1 MMQQFFPSRPD
12 AQPIIYAYR
21 EPGAPQLKGMLKV
34 GYTSRTIEER
44 MHEHYPTLK
53 PGDKPYEVVFTE
65 PAMRTDGTTFLDHE
79 VHDNLELNGFKRL
92 RDKNGKKTEWFHC
105 SVNDV
110 RAAYIAVRDRAEN
123 VERRT
128 RDFKMRP
135 EQEAAVY
142 KTETYFHSIEDEGGA
157 RTPKFLWNAKMRF
170 GKTFAS
176 YELAKRMGFKR
187 VLILTFKP
195 AVLAAWEEDLLTHVD
210 FEGWQ
215 FVSRPKEPGKP
226 DIAQQYAK
234 ADKSKPIVCFGS
246 FQDFLG
252 REPRTGR
259 IKAHHEWVRDEEWD
273 LVIFDEYHF
282 GAWNEHS
289 KTLFVSE
296 DAGEDEHDTDEE
308 GFAEVGKV
316 NTGNEANE
324 GDLPI
329 TTRYYLFLSG
339 TPFRA
344 LNSGEFI
351 EEQIFN
357 WTYSDEQKCK
367 DEWPNLSL
375 FPEYVPDEG
384 DSNPYAPL
392 PRMVMLTYQM
402 PDEIRNV
409 ALGGE
414 YNSFDL
420 NAFFE
425 ATGDGDA
432 AEFVL
437 KDSVQKW
444 LDLIRGAYRPSAVDD
459 LKLGA
464 ERPALPYS
472 DTRLLRVLNHTLWY
486 LPRVNSCYAMRNL
499 LMEPQNV
506 FFHDYTINV
515 CAGTEAGVGMAALDK
530 VRETMEDPLHSQT
543 ITLTCG
549 KLTTGVTVKP
559 WTGIFMLTNMRSP
572 ETYFQAAFRVQS
584 PWTVENDKG
593 ETEIVK
599 QECYVFDFALDRSL
613 RMISDYSCRLK
624 VDENVGPE
632 QKVGEFIGFLPV
644 LAYDGSAMR
653 PVSAADILD
662 IAMAGTSATLLA
674 RRWESALLVNVD
686 NDTLRRIL
694 NNEDALNALMSI
706 EGFRSLNAD
715 IETII
720 NRSEAIKKAKRE
732 KEDLTPKEKKEISA
746 EEKELKSK
754 RKQIQEKLIKFA
766 TRIPVFMYL
775 TDYREETL
783 KDVITQLE
791 PGLFK
796 KVTGLTV
803 ADFEL
808 LVSLGVFNDA
818 LMNDAVYKFRR
829 YEDSSLRY
837 TGVDRHAGERVGLFD
852 TTLTEFEYM
861 AMAQE
866 ESMVAPNGL
875 AKPGAS
881 ATRDVKSAT
890 AKNAPAKP
898 SAAKPASTKTTS
910 SKPAATRTASPSRRI
925 DRTDNR
931 TAAKPADKPAR
942 RDWII
947 EMLDEMELRY
957 LDKRGNQGCLWV
969 YGANELS
976 PRMKELELRGATF
989 KLAAGGGRATGGKP
1003 AWWLRDYPE
1012 QRKEEPKPE
1021 PTVTQE
1027 QIDELE
1033 PGDTV
1038 FHKAFGYG
1046 RIVDIDDSYI
1056 EVTFDSDNKKKK
1068 PSRKFMFPSAFFQ
1081 GLLQIG

>member
-1 MMQQFFPSRPD
+1 MSSNEFFPPRPD
-12 AQPIIYAYR
+12 AQPLIYAYR
-21 EPGAPQLKGMLKV
+21 EPVNRQLKGMLKV
-34 GYTSRTIEER
+34 GYTSRIIEER

-53 PGDKPYEVVFTE
+53 PGDQPYQVVFTA
-65 PAMRTDGTTFLDHE
+65 PAMRTDGTTFMDHE
-79 VHDNLELNGFKRL
+79 VHENLELNGHRRL
-92 RDKNGKKTEWFHC
+92 RDKDGKKTEWFRC
-105 SVNDV
+105 SLSDV
-110 RAAYIAVRDRAEN
+110 KAAYIAVRDRAEN

-135 EQEAAVY
+135 EQEAAVH
-142 KTETYFHSIEDEGGA
+142 KTEAYFHSIGEEGGA

-170 GKTFAS
+170 GKTFAT
-176 YELAKRMGFKR
+176 YQLAKRMGFER

-195 AVLAAWEEDLLTHVD
+195 AVLTAWEEDLLTHMD

-215 FVSRPKEPGKP
+215 FISRPKEPGRP

-234 ADKSKPIVCFGS
+234 ADKKRPIVCFGS

-252 REPRTGR
+252 REARTGR

-273 LVIFDEYHF
+273 LVVFDEYHF
-282 GAWNEHS
+282 GAWNDNS
-289 KTLFVSE
+289 KKLFE
-296 DAGEDEHDTDEE
+296 QEGEDELNTTEATDT
-308 GFAEVGKV
+308 GIGKV
-316 NTGNEANE
+316 NTGNEVNE

-329 TTRYYLFLSG
+329 VTRYYLFLSG

-357 WTYSDEQKCK
+357 WTYSDEQRCK
-367 DEWPNLSL
+367 DEWPKLSL
-375 FPEYVPDEG
+375 FPNYSPKDG
-384 DSNPYAPL
+384 DGNPYAAL

-402 PDEIRNV
+402 PDEIKNV

-425 ATGDGDA
+425 ATGEGDA

-444 LDLIRGAYRPSAVDD
+444 LDLIRGAYKPSAVDD

-464 ERPALPYS
+464 EKPALPYA

-499 LMEPQNV
+499 LREPQNV
-506 FFHDYTINV
+506 FFRDYTINV
-515 CAGTEAGVGMAALDK
+515 CAGTEAGIGMAALDK

-559 WTGIFMLTNMRSP
+559 WCGIFMLTNMRSP

-584 PWTVENDKG
+584 PWTVEDDAGKA
-593 ETEIVK
+593 EIVK

-613 RMISDYSCRLK
+613 RMVSDYSCRLK
-624 VDENVGPE
+624 VDESVGPE

-694 NNEDALNALMSI
+694 NNEDALRALMSI

-803 ADFEL
+803 GDFEL

-875 AKPGAS
+875 AKPSTGAKR
-881 ATRDVKSAT
+881 A
-890 AKNAPAKP
+890 AKP
-898 SAAKPASTKTTS
+898 SEPKGVATK
-910 SKPAATRTASPSRRI
+910 TASPKPGSGKAETQRQASKSKRI
-925 DRTDNR
+925 ERVATR
-931 TAAKPADKPAR
+931 ATKPAEPVAK
-942 RDWII
+942 RDWIVDT
-947 EMLDEMELRY
+947 LDGMGLKY
-957 LDKRGNQGCLWV
+957 LDKRGSQGCLWV

-976 PRMKELELRGATF
+976 PRMKELSERGATF
-989 KLAAGGGRATGGKP
+989 KLSRNGGRATGGRS

-1012 QRKEEPKPE
+1012 ERKEEPKPE
-1021 PTVTQE
+1021 PAVTQE
-1027 QIDELE
+1027 QLDELE

-1046 RIVDIDDSYI
+1046 RIIDIDGSYI
-1056 EVTFDSDNKKKK
+1056 EVTFDSDDKKKK
-1068 PSRKFMFPSAFFQ
+1068 PSRKFMFPGAFFQ

>member
-1 MMQQFFPSRPD
+1 LVIQVPISDFFPSRPD

-21 EPGAPQLKGMLKV
+21 EPNNPELKGLLKV
-34 GYTSRTIEER
+34 GYTSRTIEQR

-53 PGDKPYEVVFTE
+53 PGEKPYEVVFVE
-65 PAMRTDGTTFLDHE
+65 PAMRTDGTTFMDHD
-79 VHDNLELNGFKRL
+79 VHANLEANGFRRL
-92 RDKNGKKTEWFHC
+92 KDRDGKKTEWFRC
-105 SVNDV
+105 TVDDV

-128 RDFKMRP
+128 RDFVMRP
-135 EQEAAVY
+135 EQAAAVQ
-142 KTETYFHSIEDEGGA
+142 KTEEYFRSIEREGGT

-170 GKTFAS
+170 GKTFAT
-176 YELAKRMGFKR
+176 YELAKDMGFSR
-187 VLILTFKP
+187 VLVMTFKP
-195 AVLAAWEEDLLTHVD
+195 AVQAAWEEDLTTHVD

-215 FVSRPKEPGKP
+215 FISRPKEPGKP
-226 DIAQQYAK
+226 NIAEQYEA
-234 ADKSKPIVCFGS
+234 ADMSRPIVCFGS

-252 REPRTGR
+252 RDRSGC
-259 IKAHHEWVRDEEWD
+259 IKPQHEWVREEDWD
-273 LVIFDEYHF
+273 LVVFDEYHF
-282 GAWNEHS
+282 GAWNENS
-289 KTLFVSE
+289 KTLFE
-296 DAGEDEHDTDEE
+296 QEDEDERDTQEDVDTR
-308 GFAEVGKV
+308 VGHV
-316 NTGNEANE
+316 NTGNEMDE

-329 TTRYYLFLSG
+329 VTRYYLFLSG

-357 WTYSDEQKCK
+357 WTYSDEQKAK
-367 DEWPNLSL
+367 EAWPVEH
-375 FPEYVPDEG
+375 PGVP
-384 DSNPYAPL
+384 NPYESL

-402 PDEIRNV
+402 PEEIRRV

-425 ATGDGDA
+425 ARGEGA
-432 AEFVL
+432 GAEFVL
-437 KDSVQKW
+437 KESVQKW

-464 ERPALPYS
+464 EKPALPYS

-499 LMEPQNV
+499 LAEPQNV
-506 FFHDYTINV
+506 FFHDYTVNV
-515 CAGTEAGVGMAALDK
+515 CAGPEAGVGEAALDR
-530 VRETMEDPLHSQT
+530 VRESMEDPLNSQT

-559 WTGIFMLTNMRSP
+559 WTGIFMLTNMKSP

-584 PWTVENDKG
+584 PWTIKDDAGN
-593 ETEIVK
+593 TEIVK
-599 QECYVFDFALDRSL
+599 RECYVFDFALDRSL
-613 RMISDYSCRLK
+613 RMVSDYSCRLK
-624 VDENVGPE
+624 VDENEGPE
-632 QKVGEFIGFLPV
+632 QKVGEFIDFLPV

-694 NNEDALNALMSI
+694 GNEDALKALMNI
-706 EGFRSLNAD
+706 EGFRNLNQD

-732 KEDLTPKEKKEISA
+732 KDGLTSREKKEMTA

-775 TDYREETL
+775 TDYREQTL

-803 ADFEL
+803 KDFEL

-829 YEDSSLRY
+829 YEDSSLTY
-837 TGVDRHAGERVGLFD
+837 AGVNRHEGERVGLFD
-852 TTLTEFEYM
+852 TTLSDFEYM
-861 AMAQE
+861 AMAQQ

-875 AKPGAS
+875 SSQGAS
-881 ATRDVKSAT
+881 A
-890 AKNAPAKP
+890 KNSSGAP
-898 SAAKPASTKTTS
+898 SAESSGASRSRSTGASRQSYSTQVGSTSNQVRTT
-910 SKPAATRTASPSRRI
+910 
-925 DRTDNR
+925 D
-931 TAAKPADKPAR
+931 ADIR
-942 RDWII
+942 RDWIAD
-947 EMLDEMELRY
+947 ELDDSGTEY
-957 LDKRGNQGCLWV
+957 VDKRPDGGCLWV
-969 YGANELS
+969 IDKTGAADAVKRLNGKGAGFRLS
-976 PRMKELELRGATF
+976 QR
-989 KLAAGGGRATGGKP
+989 GGRATGGRS
-1003 AWWLRDYPE
+1003 AWWLKGYPE
-1012 QRKEEPKPE
+1012 ESSAIIG
-1021 PTVTQE
+1021 PTSIVTE
-1027 QIDELE
+1027 FELDNLE
-1033 PGDTV
+1033 IGDTV

-1046 RIVDIDDSYI
+1046 RVVRLDDSYI
-1056 EVTFDSDNKKKK
+1056 EVAFENDNHKKK
-1068 PSRKFMFPSAFFQ
+1068 PSRRFVFPGSFYQ
-1081 GLLQIG
+1081 GLLRIG

>member
-1 MMQQFFPSRPD
+1 MPINDFFPPRPD
-12 AQPIIYAYR
+12 ATPIIYAYC
-21 EPGAPQLKGMLKV
+21 EPDNYQLKGMLKV
-34 GYTSRTIEER
+34 GYTSRTIDER

-53 PGDKPYEVVFTE
+53 PGEKPYEVVFAE
-65 PAMRTDGTTFLDHE
+65 PAMRTDGTSFMDHE
-79 VHDNLELNGFKRL
+79 VHANLEVNGFRRL
-92 RDKNGKKTEWFHC
+92 RDREGKKTEWFRC
-105 SVNDV
+105 TVDDV
-110 RAAYIAVRDRAEN
+110 KAAYLAVRDRAEN

-128 RDFKMRP
+128 QDFKMRP
-135 EQEAAVY
+135 EQEAAVH
-142 KTETYFHSIEDEGGA
+142 KTEAYFHSVEREGGA

-170 GKTFAS
+170 GKTFAA
-176 YELAKRMGFKR
+176 YELAKKMDFKR
-187 VLILTFKP
+187 VFVLTFKP
-195 AVLAAWEEDLLTHVD
+195 AVQTAWEEDLNTHVD
-210 FEGWQ
+210 FEDWQ
-215 FVSRPKEPGKP
+215 FISRPKDPGRP
-226 DIAQQYAK
+226 NIAEQYEA
-234 ADKSKPIVCFGS
+234 ADKGRPIVCFGS

-252 REPRTGR
+252 RDRSGR
-259 IKAHHEWVRDEEWD
+259 IKPQHEWVREEDWD

-282 GAWNEHS
+282 GAWNENS
-289 KTLFVSE
+289 KTLFE
-296 DAGEDEHDTDEE
+296 PEDEDELNTQEDIDTSL
-308 GFAEVGKV
+308 GHV
-316 NTGNEANE
+316 NTGNEMDE

-329 TTRYYLFLSG
+329 VTRYYLFLSG

-351 EEQIFN
+351 EEQIYN
-357 WTYSDEQKCK
+357 WTYSDEQAAK
-367 DEWPNLSL
+367 EAWPVDH
-375 FPEYVPDEG
+375 PGRP
-384 DSNPYAPL
+384 NPYAAL
-392 PRMVMLTYQM
+392 PRMVLLTYQM
-402 PDEIRNV
+402 PEEIKRV

-425 ATGDGDA
+425 AKGEGDT

-437 KDSVQKW
+437 KDAVQKW
-444 LDLIRGAYRPSAVDD
+444 LDLIRGAYKPSAVDD

-464 ERPALPYS
+464 EKPALPYA

-499 LMEPQNV
+499 LREPQNV
-506 FFHDYTINV
+506 FFHDYTVNV
-515 CAGTEAGVGMAALDK
+515 CAGTEAGVGMAALDR
-530 VRETMEDPLHSQT
+530 VCETMEDPLHSQT

-549 KLTTGVTVKP
+549 KLTAGVTVKP

-584 PWTVENDKG
+584 PWTVKNDAS

-599 QECYVFDFALDRSL
+599 RECYVFDFALDRSL
-613 RMISDYSCRLK
+613 RMVSDYSCRLK

-632 QKVGEFIGFLPV
+632 QKVGEFINFLPV

-706 EGFRSLNAD
+706 EGFRALNSD

-732 KEDLTPKEKKEISA
+732 KEELTPKEKKEVSA

-803 ADFEL
+803 KDFEL

-829 YEDSSLRY
+829 YEDSSLSY
-837 TGVDRHAGERVGLFD
+837 AGVNRHEGERVGLFD
-852 TTLTEFEYM
+852 TTLTDFEYM
-861 AMAQE
+861 AIAQE

-875 AKPGAS
+875 AKSSAS
-881 ATRDVKSAT
+881 AANADATTNASRAAGKATVSAAIDVAAT
-890 AKNAPAKP
+890 KVPRSAPANAEGGTAP
-898 SAAKPASTKTTS
+898 AVASAAEETVP
-910 SKPAATRTASPSRRI
+910 
-925 DRTDNR
+925 
-931 TAAKPADKPAR
+931 DKPA
-942 RDWII
+942 
-947 EMLDEMELRY
+947 
-957 LDKRGNQGCLWV
+957 
-969 YGANELS
+969 
-976 PRMKELELRGATF
+976 
-989 KLAAGGGRATGGKP
+989 
-1003 AWWLRDYPE
+1003 
-1012 QRKEEPKPE
+1012 
-1021 PTVTQE
+1021 VTQG
-1027 QIDELE
+1027 QLDELE
-1033 PGDTV
+1033 PGATV

-1046 RIVDIDDSYI
+1046 RIVNLNDAYI

-1068 PSRKFMFPSAFFQ
+1068 PSRKFMFPSAFYQ

>member
-1 MMQQFFPSRPD
+1 MIQVPISDFFPSRPN
-12 AQPIIYAYR
+12 AQPIIYAYC
-21 EPGAPQLKGMLKV
+21 EPKNSELKGLLKV
-34 GYTSRTIEER
+34 GYTSRTIDER

-53 PGDKPYEVVFTE
+53 PGEKPYEVVFVE
-65 PAMRTDGTTFLDHE
+65 PAMRTDGTTFMDHD
-79 VHDNLELNGFKRL
+79 VHANLEANGFHRL
-92 RDKNGKKTEWFHC
+92 KDRDGKKTEWFRC
-105 SVNDV
+105 TVDDV
-110 RAAYIAVRDRAEN
+110 KAAYIAVRDRAAN

-128 RDFKMRP
+128 RDFRMRP
-135 EQEAAVY
+135 EQAAAVQ
-142 KTETYFHSIEDEGGA
+142 KTEEYFRSIDREGGT

-170 GKTFAS
+170 GKTFAT
-176 YELAKRMGFKR
+176 YELAKDMGFRR
-187 VLILTFKP
+187 VLVLTFKP
-195 AVLAAWEEDLLTHVD
+195 AVQAAWEEDLTTHVD

-215 FVSRPKEPGKP
+215 FISRPKEPGRP
-226 DIAQQYAK
+226 NIAEQYKA
-234 ADKSKPIVCFGS
+234 ADKSRPIVCFGS

-252 REPRTGR
+252 RDRSGR
-259 IKAHHEWVRDEEWD
+259 IKPQHEWVREEDWD
-273 LVIFDEYHF
+273 LVVFDEYHF
-282 GAWNEHS
+282 GAWNENS
-289 KTLFVSE
+289 KTLFE
-296 DAGEDEHDTDEE
+296 QEDEDERDTQEDVDTR
-308 GFAEVGKV
+308 VGHV
-316 NTGNEANE
+316 NTGNEMDE

-329 TTRYYLFLSG
+329 VTRYYLFLSG

-357 WTYSDEQKCK
+357 WTYSDEQKAK
-367 DEWPNLSL
+367 EAWPSEH
-375 FPEYVPDEG
+375 PGVP
-384 DSNPYAPL
+384 NPYESL

-402 PDEIRNV
+402 PDEIRKV

-425 ATGDGDA
+425 AKGEGDE

-437 KDSVQKW
+437 KESVQKW

-464 ERPALPYS
+464 EKPALPYS

-499 LMEPQNV
+499 LAEPQNV
-506 FFHDYTINV
+506 FFHDYTVNV
-515 CAGTEAGVGMAALDK
+515 CAGPEAGVGEEALDR
-530 VRETMEDPLHSQT
+530 VRESMEDPLNSQT

-559 WTGIFMLTNMRSP
+559 WTGIFMLTNMKSP

-584 PWTVENDKG
+584 PWTIKDDAGN
-593 ETEIVK
+593 TEIVK
-599 QECYVFDFALDRSL
+599 RECYVFDFALDRSL
-613 RMISDYSCRLK
+613 RMVSDYSCRLK
-624 VDENVGPE
+624 VDENEGPE
-632 QKVGEFIGFLPV
+632 QKVGEFIDFLPV

-694 NNEDALNALMSI
+694 GNEDALRALMSI
-706 EGFRSLNAD
+706 EGFRNLNQD

-732 KEDLTPKEKKEISA
+732 RDSLTSKEQKEMTA

-775 TDYREETL
+775 TDYREQTL

-803 ADFEL
+803 KDFEL

-829 YEDSSLRY
+829 YEDSSLTY
-837 TGVDRHAGERVGLFD
+837 AGVNRHEGERVGLFD
-852 TTLTEFEYM
+852 TTLSDFEYM
-861 AMAQE
+861 EMAQQ
-866 ESMVAPNGL
+866 ESMVEPNGL
-875 AKPGAS
+875 SKAAS
-881 ATRDVKSAT
+881 TELKT
-890 AKNAPAKP
+890 TGEYTIP
-898 SAAKPASTKTTS
+898 SAAAKTMDKAVTVASEGS
-910 SKPAATRTASPSRRI
+910 TASASFTPMGEG
-925 DRTDNR
+925 D
-931 TAAKPADKPAR
+931 AR
-942 RDWII
+942 RDW
-947 EMLDEMELRY
+947 LDDELDDAGLEY
-957 LDKRGNQGCLWV
+957 LDRREGDGCLWV
-969 YGANELS
+969 IESAAASALVKKLNE
-976 PRMKELELRGATF
+976 RGAGF
-989 KLAAGGGRATGGKP
+989 KLSSHGGRATGGRA
-1003 AWWLRDYPE
+1003 AWWLKGYP
-1012 QRKEEPKPE
+1012 KESFEPVKP
-1021 PTVTQE
+1021 TLIVTKA
-1027 QIDELE
+1027 ELDGLDL
-1033 PGDTV
+1033 GDTV

-1046 RIVDIDDSYI
+1046 QIVSLDDSYI
-1056 EVTFDSDNKKKK
+1056 EVAFENDNHKKK
-1068 PSRKFMFPSAFFQ
+1068 PSRRFVFPGSFYQ
-1081 GLLQIG
+1081 GLLRIG

>member
-1 MMQQFFPSRPD
+1 LVIQVPISDFFPSRPD
-12 AQPIIYAYR
+12 AQPIIYAYC
-21 EPGAPQLKGMLKV
+21 EPKNSELKGLLKV
-34 GYTSRTIEER
+34 GYTSRTIDER
-44 MHEHYPTLK
+44 MREHYPTLK
-53 PGDKPYEVVFTE
+53 PGEKPYEVVFVE
-65 PAMRTDGTTFLDHE
+65 PAMRTDGTTFMDHD
-79 VHDNLELNGFKRL
+79 VHANLEANGFRRL
-92 RDKNGKKTEWFHC
+92 KDRDGKKTEWFRC
-105 SVNDV
+105 TVDDV

-128 RDFKMRP
+128 RDFVMRP
-135 EQEAAVY
+135 EQAAAVQ
-142 KTETYFHSIEDEGGA
+142 KTEEYFRSIEREGGT

-170 GKTFAS
+170 GKTFAT
-176 YELAKRMGFKR
+176 YELAKDMGFSR
-187 VLILTFKP
+187 VLVLTFKP
-195 AVLAAWEEDLLTHVD
+195 AVQAAWEEDLTTHVD

-215 FVSRPKEPGKP
+215 FISRPKEPGKP
-226 DIAQQYAK
+226 NIAEQYEA
-234 ADKSKPIVCFGS
+234 ADKSRPIVCFGS

-252 REPRTGR
+252 RDRSGC
-259 IKAHHEWVRDEEWD
+259 IKPQHEWVREEDWD
-273 LVIFDEYHF
+273 LVVFDEYHF
-282 GAWNEHS
+282 GAWNENS
-289 KTLFVSE
+289 KTLFE
-296 DAGEDEHDTDEE
+296 QEDEDERDTQEDVDTR
-308 GFAEVGKV
+308 VGHV
-316 NTGNEANE
+316 NTGNEMDE

-329 TTRYYLFLSG
+329 VTRYYLFLSG

-357 WTYSDEQKCK
+357 WTYSDEQKAK
-367 DEWPNLSL
+367 EAWPVEH
-375 FPEYVPDEG
+375 PGVP
-384 DSNPYAPL
+384 NPYESL

-402 PDEIRNV
+402 PEEIRRV

-425 ATGDGDA
+425 ARGEGA
-432 AEFVL
+432 GAEFVL
-437 KDSVQKW
+437 KESVQKW

-464 ERPALPYS
+464 EKPALPYS

-499 LMEPQNV
+499 LAEPQNV
-506 FFHDYTINV
+506 FFHDYTVNV
-515 CAGTEAGVGMAALDK
+515 CAGPEAGVGEAALDR
-530 VRETMEDPLHSQT
+530 VRESMEDPLNSQT

-559 WTGIFMLTNMRSP
+559 WTGIFMLTNMKSP

-584 PWTVENDKG
+584 PWTIKDDAGN
-593 ETEIVK
+593 TEIVK
-599 QECYVFDFALDRSL
+599 RECYVFDFALDRSL
-613 RMISDYSCRLK
+613 RMVSDYSCRLK
-624 VDENVGPE
+624 VDENEGPE
-632 QKVGEFIGFLPV
+632 QKVGEFIDFLPV

-694 NNEDALNALMSI
+694 GNEDALKALMNI
-706 EGFRSLNAD
+706 EGFRNLNQD

-732 KEDLTPKEKKEISA
+732 KDGLTSKEKKEMTA

-775 TDYREETL
+775 TDYREQTL

-803 ADFEL
+803 KDFEL

-829 YEDSSLRY
+829 YEDSSLTY
-837 TGVDRHAGERVGLFD
+837 AGVNRHEGERVGLFD
-852 TTLTEFEYM
+852 TTLSDFEYM
-861 AMAQE
+861 AMAQQ

-875 AKPGAS
+875 SSQGAS
-881 ATRDVKSAT
+881 A
-890 AKNAPAKP
+890 KNSSGAP
-898 SAAKPASTKTTS
+898 SAESSGASRSRPTGASRQSDSTQVGNTSNQVRTTGDD
-910 SKPAATRTASPSRRI
+910 I
-925 DRTDNR
+925 
-931 TAAKPADKPAR
+931 R
-942 RDWII
+942 RDWIAD
-947 EMLDEMELRY
+947 ELDDSGTEY
-957 LDKRGNQGCLWV
+957 VDKRPDGGCLWV
-969 YGANELS
+969 IDKTGAADAVKRLNGKGAGFRLS
-976 PRMKELELRGATF
+976 QR
-989 KLAAGGGRATGGKP
+989 GGRATGGRS
-1003 AWWLRDYPE
+1003 AWWLKGYPE
-1012 QRKEEPKPE
+1012 ESSAIIG
-1021 PTVTQE
+1021 PTSIVTE
-1027 QIDELE
+1027 FELDNLE
-1033 PGDTV
+1033 IGDTV

-1046 RIVDIDDSYI
+1046 RVVRLDDSYI
-1056 EVTFDSDNKKKK
+1056 EVAFENDNHKKK
-1068 PSRKFMFPSAFFQ
+1068 PSRRFVFPGSFYQ
-1081 GLLQIG
+1081 GLLRIG

>member
-1 MMQQFFPSRPD
+1 MSINDFFPPRTD
-12 AQPIIYAYR
+12 AKPIIYAYC
-21 EPGAPQLKGMLKV
+21 EPKNSELKGLLKV

-44 MHEHYPTLK
+44 MHEHYPTLR
-53 PGDKPYEVVFTE
+53 PGEKPYEVVFIE
-65 PAMRTDGTTFLDHE
+65 PAMRTDGTTFMDHD
-79 VHDNLELNGFKRL
+79 VHANLEANGFYRL
-92 RDKNGKKTEWFHC
+92 KDRDGKKTEWFHC
-105 SVNDV
+105 TVDDV
-110 RAAYIAVRDRAEN
+110 KAAYIAVRDRAAN

-128 RDFKMRP
+128 RDFRMRP
-135 EQEAAVY
+135 EQAAAVQ
-142 KTETYFHSIEDEGGA
+142 KTEEYFHSIEREGGT

-170 GKTFAS
+170 GKTFAT
-176 YELAKRMGFKR
+176 YELAKDMGFRR
-187 VLILTFKP
+187 VLVLTFKP
-195 AVLAAWEEDLLTHVD
+195 AVQAAWEEDLTTHVD

-215 FVSRPKEPGKP
+215 FISRPKEPGRP
-226 DIAQQYAK
+226 NIAEQYEA
-234 ADKSKPIVCFGS
+234 ADKSRPIVCFGS

-252 REPRTGR
+252 RDRSGR
-259 IKAHHEWVRDEEWD
+259 IKPQHEWVREEDWD
-273 LVIFDEYHF
+273 LVVFDEYHF
-282 GAWNEHS
+282 GAWNENS
-289 KTLFVSE
+289 KTLFE
-296 DAGEDEHDTDEE
+296 QEDEDERDTQEDIDTR
-308 GFAEVGKV
+308 VGHV
-316 NTGNEANE
+316 NTGNEMDE

-329 TTRYYLFLSG
+329 VTRYYLFLSG

-357 WTYSDEQKCK
+357 WTYSDEQKAK
-367 DEWPNLSL
+367 EAWPSEH
-375 FPEYVPDEG
+375 PGVP
-384 DSNPYAPL
+384 NPYESL

-402 PDEIRNV
+402 PDEIRKV

-425 ATGDGDA
+425 AKGEGDE

-437 KDSVQKW
+437 KESVQKW

-459 LKLGA
+459 LKLGT
-464 ERPALPYS
+464 EKPALPYS

-499 LMEPQNV
+499 LAEPQNV
-506 FFHDYTINV
+506 FFHDYTVNV
-515 CAGTEAGVGMAALDK
+515 CAGPEAGVGEAALDR
-530 VRETMEDPLHSQT
+530 VRESMEDPLNSQT

-559 WTGIFMLTNMRSP
+559 WTGIFMLTNMKSP

-584 PWTVENDKG
+584 PWTIKDDAGN
-593 ETEIVK
+593 TEIVK
-599 QECYVFDFALDRSL
+599 RECYVFDFALDRSL
-613 RMISDYSCRLK
+613 RMVSDYSCRLK
-624 VDENVGPE
+624 VDENEGPE
-632 QKVGEFIGFLPV
+632 QKVGEFIDFLPV

-694 NNEDALNALMSI
+694 GNEEALRALMSM
-706 EGFRSLNAD
+706 EGFRNLNQD

-732 KEDLTPKEKKEISA
+732 RDNLTSKEKKEMTE

-775 TDYREETL
+775 TDYREQTL

-803 ADFEL
+803 KDFEL

-829 YEDSSLRY
+829 YEDSSLTY
-837 TGVDRHAGERVGLFD
+837 AGVNRHEGERVGLFD
-852 TTLTEFEYM
+852 TTLSDYEYM

-875 AKPGAS
+875 SKRDPLMAGKSEGHKAKA
-881 ATRDVKSAT
+881 AEAT
-890 AKNAPAKP
+890 A
-898 SAAKPASTKTTS
+898 AAKPAGAPASAAAPASIAGGTS
-910 SKPAATRTASPSRRI
+910 ASFTPRKP
-925 DRTDNR
+925 TD
-931 TAAKPADKPAR
+931 AR
-942 RDWII
+942 RDW
-947 EMLDEMELRY
+947 LDDELDDAGLEY
-957 LDKRGNQGCLWV
+957 LDKRNGDGCLWV
-969 YGANELS
+969 ID
-976 PRMKELELRGATF
+976 
-989 KLAAGGGRATGGKP
+989 AAGAADAVKRLNGKGAGFQLSQRGGKATGHRA
-1003 AWWLRDYPE
+1003 AWWLKGWPQE
-1012 QRKEEPKPE
+1012 KGEAAETTPL
-1021 PTVTQE
+1021 VTE
-1027 QIDELE
+1027 GELDALE
-1033 PGDTV
+1033 PGDSV

-1046 RIVDIDDSYI
+1046 RIVDMDGSYVEVAFDNDDR
-1056 EVTFDSDNKKKK
+1056 KKK
-1068 PSRKFMFPSAFFQ
+1068 PSRKFMFPGAFYQ
-1081 GLLQIG
+1081 GLLTIG

>member
-1 MMQQFFPSRPD
+1 MASDFFPPRPN
-12 AQPIIYAYR
+12 AKPIIYAYR
-21 EPGAPQLKGMLKV
+21 EPRNSELKGLLKV
-34 GYTSRTIEER
+34 GYTARTIEER

-53 PGDKPYEVVFTE
+53 PGEKPYEVVFIE
-65 PAMRTDGTTFLDHE
+65 PAMRNDGTVFMDHE
-79 VHDNLELNGFKRL
+79 VHANLEANGFRRL
-92 RDKNGKKTEWFHC
+92 RDHDGKKTEWFRC
-105 SVNDV
+105 TVADV
-110 RAAYIAVRDRAEN
+110 KAAYIAVRDRAAN

-128 RDFKMRP
+128 QDFKMRP
-135 EQEAAVY
+135 EQEAAVH
-142 KTETYFHSIEDEGGA
+142 KTEAYFRSVEKDGGT

-170 GKTFAS
+170 GKTFAA
-176 YELAKRMGFKR
+176 YELAKDMGFRR
-187 VLILTFKP
+187 VLVLTFKP
-195 AVLAAWEEDLLTHVD
+195 AVQTAWQEDLTTHVD

-215 FVSRPKEPGKP
+215 FISRPKEPGRP
-226 DIAQQYAK
+226 DIAAQYAA
-234 ADKSKPIVCFGS
+234 ADKDRPIVCFGS

-252 REPRTGR
+252 REKRTGR
-259 IKAHHEWVRDEEWD
+259 IKPQHEWVREEDWD

-282 GAWNEHS
+282 GAWNENS
-289 KTLFVSE
+289 KTLFE
-296 DAGEDEHDTDEE
+296 QEDEDERDTQEDMDTR
-308 GFAEVGKV
+308 VGHV
-316 NTGNEANE
+316 NTGNEMDE

-329 TTRYYLFLSG
+329 VTKYYLFLSG

-351 EEQIFN
+351 EEQIYN
-357 WTYSDEQKCK
+357 WTYSDEQAAK
-367 DEWPNLSL
+367 EAWPTEH
-375 FPEYVPDEG
+375 PGEP
-384 DSNPYAPL
+384 NPYASL

-402 PDEIRNV
+402 PDEIRKV

-425 ATGDGDA
+425 AKGEGDD

-444 LDLIRGAYRPSAVDD
+444 LDLIRGAYKPMTVDE
-459 LKLGA
+459 LKLGT
-464 ERPALPYS
+464 EKPALPYS
-472 DTRLLRVLNHTLWY
+472 DTRLLSVLNHTLWY

-499 LMEPQNV
+499 LRERQNV

-515 CAGTEAGVGMAALDK
+515 CAGPEAGIGTSALDK
-530 VRETMEDPLHSQT
+530 VRESMEDPIESKT

-559 WTGIFMLTNMRSP
+559 WCGIFMLTNMKSP

-584 PWTVENDKG
+584 PWTIKDDAGN
-593 ETEIVK
+593 TEIVK
-599 QECYVFDFALDRSL
+599 KECYVFDFALDRSL
-613 RMISDYSCRLK
+613 RMVSDYSCRLK
-624 VDENVGPE
+624 VDENEGPE
-632 QKVGEFIGFLPV
+632 QKVGEFINFLPV

-694 NNEDALNALMSI
+694 GNDEAMRALMSI
-706 EGFRSLNAD
+706 EGFRNLNED

-720 NRSEAIKKAKRE
+720 NRSEAIKKARRE
-732 KEDLTPKEKKEISA
+732 KDDLAPKEKKEMSA

-775 TDYREETL
+775 TDYREQTL

-796 KVTGLTV
+796 KVTGLMV
-803 ADFEL
+803 KDFEL

-829 YEDSSLRY
+829 YEDSSLIY
-837 TGVDRHAGERVGLFD
+837 TGIDKHAGERVGLFD
-852 TTLTEFEYM
+852 TTLSDYEYM

-875 AKPGAS
+875 SKRDPLVAGKGEGRGGAKVA
-881 ATRDVKSAT
+881 D
-890 AKNAPAKP
+890 
-898 SAAKPASTKTTS
+898 AAVA
-910 SKPAATRTASPSRRI
+910 SKPAVNPAPAADPAPKADGASGSFTPRKP
-925 DRTDNR
+925 TD
-931 TAAKPADKPAR
+931 AR
-942 RDWII
+942 RDW
-947 EMLDEMELRY
+947 LDDELDDAGLEY
-957 LDKRGNQGCLWV
+957 FDKRNGDGCLWV
-969 YGANELS
+969 IEASGAAETVRRLNG
-976 PRMKELELRGATF
+976 RGAGF
-989 KLAAGGGRATGGKP
+989 QLSQRGGKATGHRA
-1003 AWWLRDYPE
+1003 AWWLKGWPDEKDEATEVSPL
-1012 QRKEEPKPE
+1012 
-1021 PTVTQE
+1021 VTE
-1027 QIDELE
+1027 GELDALE
-1033 PGDTV
+1033 PGDSV

-1046 RIVDIDDSYI
+1046 RIVDMDGSYVEVAFDNDDR
-1056 EVTFDSDNKKKK
+1056 KKK
-1068 PSRKFMFPSAFFQ
+1068 PSRKFMFPGAFYQ
-1081 GLLQIG
+1081 GLLTIG

>member
-1 MMQQFFPSRPD
+1 MTSSDFFPPRPD
-12 AQPIIYAYR
+12 ATPIIYAYC
-21 EPGAPQLKGMLKV
+21 EPDNYQLKGMLKV
-34 GYTSRTIEER
+34 GYTARTIDER

-53 PGDKPYEVVFTE
+53 PGDKPYEVVFVA
-65 PAMRTDGTTFLDHE
+65 PAMRTDGTTFMDHE
-79 VHDNLELNGFKRL
+79 VHANLNLNGFYKQ
-92 RDKNGKKTEWFHC
+92 RDSDGKKTEWFKC
-105 SVNDV
+105 SIEDV
-110 RAAYIAVRDRAEN
+110 RAAYLAVRDRAEN

-128 RDFKMRP
+128 QDFRMRP
-135 EQEAAVY
+135 EQEAAVH
-142 KTETYFHSIEDEGGA
+142 KTEAYFHSLEREGGA

-170 GKTFAS
+170 GKTFAA
-176 YELAKRMGFKR
+176 YELAKDMGFR
-187 VLILTFKP
+187 RALVLTFKP
-195 AVLAAWEEDLLTHVD
+195 AVQTAWEEDLNTHVD

-215 FVSRPKEPGKP
+215 FISRPKDPSRP
-226 DIAQQYAK
+226 NIAEQYEA
-234 ADKSKPIVCFGS
+234 ADKDRPIVCFGS

-252 REPRTGR
+252 RDRSGR
-259 IKAHHEWVRDEEWD
+259 IKPQHEWVREEDWD

-282 GAWNEHS
+282 GAWNENS
-289 KTLFVSE
+289 KTLFE
-296 DAGEDEHDTDEE
+296 PEDEDELNTQEDMDTSL
-308 GFAEVGKV
+308 GHA
-316 NTGNEANE
+316 NTGNEMDE

-329 TTRYYLFLSG
+329 VTKYYLFLSG

-351 EEQIFN
+351 EEQIYN
-357 WTYSDEQKCK
+357 WTYSDEQAAK
-367 DEWPNLSL
+367 EAWPHEHPGL
-375 FPEYVPDEG
+375 P
-384 DSNPYAPL
+384 NPYAAL
-392 PRMVMLTYQM
+392 PRMVLLTYQM

-425 ATGDGDA
+425 ARGEGDA

-437 KDSVQKW
+437 KDAVQKW
-444 LDLIRGAYRPSAVDD
+444 LDLIRGAYKPSAVDD

-464 ERPALPYS
+464 EKPALPYA

-499 LMEPQNV
+499 LREPQNV
-506 FFHDYTINV
+506 FFHDYTVSV
-515 CAGTEAGVGMAALDK
+515 CAGTEAGVGMAALDR

-584 PWTVENDKG
+584 PWTVKDDADK
-593 ETEIVK
+593 TEIVK
-599 QECYVFDFALDRSL
+599 RECYVFDFALDRSL
-613 RMISDYSCRLK
+613 RMVSDYSCRLK
-624 VDENVGPE
+624 VDESVGPE
-632 QKVGEFIGFLPV
+632 QKVGEFINFLPV

-706 EGFRSLNAD
+706 EGFRALNAD

-732 KEDLTPKEKKEISA
+732 KEELTPKEKEEISA

-803 ADFEL
+803 KDFEL

-829 YEDSSLRY
+829 YEDSSLSY
-837 TGVDRHAGERVGLFD
+837 AGVNRHEGERVGLFD
-852 TTLTEFEYM
+852 TTLTDFEYM

-875 AKPGAS
+875 VRPTAS
-881 ATRDVKSAT
+881 AVSASDAT
-890 AKNAPAKP
+890 GVLRAAGKTTTKP
-898 SAAKPASTKTTS
+898 SAAMPSMTAPMAKSPESAPSKSESNPMPVTTPADEE
-910 SKPAATRTASPSRRI
+910 ATP
-925 DRTDNR
+925 
-931 TAAKPADKPAR
+931 AKPA
-942 RDWII
+942 
-947 EMLDEMELRY
+947 
-957 LDKRGNQGCLWV
+957 
-969 YGANELS
+969 
-976 PRMKELELRGATF
+976 
-989 KLAAGGGRATGGKP
+989 
-1003 AWWLRDYPE
+1003 
-1012 QRKEEPKPE
+1012 
-1021 PTVTQE
+1021 VTQE
-1027 QIDELE
+1027 QLNALSD
-1033 PGDTV
+1033 GDVV

-1046 RIVDIDDSYI
+1046 HIIDLGDSYI
-1056 EVTFDSDNKKKK
+1056 EVTFDSDDKKKK
-1068 PSRKFMFPSAFFQ
+1068 PSRKFMFPSAFYQ